1 MLRLASFSRWRGK
14 DVLRTLA
21 IVVVVAIVSYSYG
34 AFSFAYRTF
43 PIHWLGGVK
52 RIALPD
58 RGSREPTRPVVSDGA
73 GRQEVDCASIR
84 EDAAILLIM
93 GQSNAANSGETR
105 YRTQHDVINYNW
117 VDGKCYHAEDPLLGT
132 DGDGGTIWTRLGDD
146 LIESGSYKQVVLVD
160 IAVSGTRIRMWAGG
174 EGPTRHAVETA
185 SALKRLGRRF
195 THVLWHQ
202 GESDWETPRDIY
214 VRLFETMVRY
224 LRSNGIDAPV
234 FVAQTTLCLGRHA
247 PDVMQAQIELPT
259 RMENVFGGANA
270 DSIDRLRDRQDDL
283 CHFKD
288 SGLAQLAHLW
298 HEALIGPRHV
308 AVGAYPQP

>member
-1 MLRLASFSRWRGK
+1 MW
-14 DVLRTLA
+14 RTLFIFLA
-21 IVVVVAIVSYSYG
+21 VAAVSYSYG

-58 RGSREPTRPVVSDGA
+58 RGAREPTRPVVSDA
-73 GRQEVDCASIR
+73 RGRQEVDCASIR

-93 GQSNAANSGETR
+93 GQSNAANSGDTR
-105 YRTQHDVINYNW
+105 YKTRHDVINYNW

-132 DGDGGTIWTRLGDD
+132 DGDGGTIWTRMGDD
-146 LIESGSYKQVVLVD
+146 LIESGHYKQVVLVD

-174 EGPTRHAVETA
+174 EGPTRHAVKIAAE
-185 SALKRLGRRF
+185 LRRHGRHF

-214 VRLFETMVRY
+214 IRLFQEMAEY
-224 LRSNGIDAPV
+224 LRANDIKAPI

-247 PDVMQAQIELPT
+247 PDVLQAQIELPT
-259 RMENVFGGANA
+259 LMDNVFAGANA
-270 DSIDRLRDRQDDL
+270 DSVDRLRDRQDDL

-288 SGLAQLAHLW
+288 SGLNQLAGLW
-298 HEALIGPRHV
+298 RDALIGPKHV
-308 AVGAYPQP
+308 AAGF